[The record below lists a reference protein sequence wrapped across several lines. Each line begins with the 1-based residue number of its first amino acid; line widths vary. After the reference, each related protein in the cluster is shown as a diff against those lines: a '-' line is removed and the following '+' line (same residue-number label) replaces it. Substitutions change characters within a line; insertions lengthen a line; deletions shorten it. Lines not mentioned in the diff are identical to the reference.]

1 MSKYCRRETHEPIS
15 DTLSEAGQGQEQSDC
30 SDTAS
35 PDGKSKSSSPF
46 PSPPPCG
53 GAGSE
58 PQSIVEFYCD
68 DDISIQS
75 QWGFMASAS
84 EEPDSFFTTNK
95 PQLYQEDLFLSMSFL
110 NDNI

>member
-1 MSKYCRRETHEPIS
+1 MSKYCRREAHEPIR
-15 DTLSEAGQGQEQSDC
+15 DTLTESGQGQEQSEC
-30 SDTAS
+30 CDTAS
-35 PDGKSKSSSPF
+35 PAAETMSSSL
-46 PSPPPCG
+46 PPCG

-110 NDNI
+110 NDSI

>member
-1 MSKYCRRETHEPIS
+1 MSKYCRREAREVIS
-15 DTLSEAGQGQEQSDC
+15 DTSSEAGQGQEQSDC

-35 PDGKSKSSSPF
+35 PDNETKSSSPF
-46 PSPPPCG
+46 PSLPPCG
-53 GAGSE
+53 GGGSE